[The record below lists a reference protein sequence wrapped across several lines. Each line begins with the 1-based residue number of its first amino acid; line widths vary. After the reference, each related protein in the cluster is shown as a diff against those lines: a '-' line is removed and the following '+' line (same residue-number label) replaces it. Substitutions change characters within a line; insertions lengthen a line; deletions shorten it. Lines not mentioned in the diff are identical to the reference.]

1 MTCNCNPSPFL
12 FTFKNL
18 GHPDLGDELAGS
30 VEQDCDDADHDGD
43 GNDNGGISLWSPAVE
58 LTGPHQAG
66 VVHLLEHRETS
77 TVGETGV
84 PWVVVFHF
92 LSFITE
98 KTLKAGINFNINLNH
113 LTLSPPCLLHCHSEK
128 TTNKRAKL
136 EIVKAFLPPLHE
148 HVK

>member
-1 MTCNCNPSPFL
+1 M
-12 FTFKNL
+12 

-30 VEQDCDDADHDGD
+30 VEQDCDDADNDGD

-77 TVGETGV
+77 TAGETGA
-84 PWVVVFHF
+84 PWAVVFHF

-98 KTLKAGINFNINLNH
+98 QTLKAGINFNINLNH
-113 LTLSPPCLLHCHSEK
+113 LTLCSFGTVNVQKHSLV
-128 TTNKRAKL
+128 T
-136 EIVKAFLPPLHE
+136 
-148 HVK
+148 